1 MATAT
6 SQGRDPLFV
15 SSSFSSS
22 KSDRA
27 AAIRIRFAD
36 IIVKSSSNKS
46 EAMLKI
52 KREEKARM
60 KLRQEAR
67 LAVLK
72 VEEEEARSD
81 YLRDDKLFLI
91 DHHVAVHVTSAQAN
105 VDTGRQVRAAV
116 KKRRLR
122 CGSISTVL
130 CEIYHC
136 DESDIPKDDVAV
148 MFPRVFQSS
157 SPYWVSFT
165 RFGVHETLPW
175 HVRVVKEAERWVTTT
190 LVTIAVNLF
199 LLHLSLHA
207 VFHHYEKVLLNW
219 LS

>member
-91 DHHVAVHVTSAQAN
+91 DHHVAVHVTSAQA
-105 VDTGRQVRAAV
+105 DKSGLLL
-116 KKRRLR
+116 K
-122 CGSISTVL
+122 
-130 CEIYHC
+130 
-136 DESDIPKDDVAV
+136 KDD
-148 MFPRVFQSS
+148 
-157 SPYWVSFT
+157 
-165 RFGVHETLPW
+165 
-175 HVRVVKEAERWVTTT
+175 
-190 LVTIAVNLF
+190 
-199 LLHLSLHA
+199 
-207 VFHHYEKVLLNW
+207 
-219 LS
+219 